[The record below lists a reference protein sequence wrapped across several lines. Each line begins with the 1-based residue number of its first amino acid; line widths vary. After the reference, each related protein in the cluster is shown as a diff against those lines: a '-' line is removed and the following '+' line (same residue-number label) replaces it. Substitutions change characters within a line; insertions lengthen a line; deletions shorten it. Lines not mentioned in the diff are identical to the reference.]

1 MKVVEFKSPIKFE
14 VLLKVHFEKEIFNL
28 LCMDNENHTIDIM
41 PSFSGEFYRK
51 EWYDVLHDLKELL
64 AYELT
69 DYLFKISNSVL
80 IIDNSLYMCY
90 DKEDNI
96 CFCRVVHED

>member
-14 VLLKVHFEKEIFNL
+14 ILLKVHFEKATLNL
-28 LCMDNENHTIDIM
+28 LTIDNVYHTIRV
-41 PSFSGEFYRK
+41 SSLFGGVYEK
-51 EWYDVLHDLKELL
+51 ECKTILYDLKELL

-69 DYLFKISNSVL
+69 DYFFVISDLDLIVDSKLQILF
-80 IIDNSLYMCY
+80 DT
-90 DKEDNI
+90 EDNI

>member
-14 VLLKVHFEKEIFNL
+14 ILLKVHFEKATLNL
-28 LCMDNENHTIDIM
+28 LTIDNVYHTIRV
-41 PSFSGEFYRK
+41 SSLFGGVYEK
-51 EWYDVLHDLKELL
+51 ECKTLLYELKEFLANELPNYTFVVSGIDLL
-64 AYELT
+64 VDSKLQV
-69 DYLFKISNSVL
+69 LF
-80 IIDNSLYMCY
+80 